1 MWEPQGNASLTETIT
16 GEWREN
22 RAELGRWASLR
33 LHLLGSILSLCEI
46 THGSEKKLDDDDDDN
61 DDGDDD
67 GDDNDDSGDDAD
79 DGDSGDN
86 NAWACLV
93 VQESEALLQIL

>member
-1 MWEPQGNASLTETIT
+1 MERKQSRAWTVGQPKAASP
-16 GEWREN
+16 RQYFVFM
-22 RAELGRWASLR
+22 
-33 LHLLGSILSLCEI
+33 I